1 MELEYDYPIC
11 ITMVYVGELSWSRI
25 LKKIIQV

>member
-1 MELEYDYPIC
+1 MELEHDYPIS
-11 ITMVYVGELSWSRI
+11 ITMVYAGELSWSRI